1 MPRLPARLVA
11 PLAALVLVASA
22 TGCATA
28 GPAPGAPTA
37 TAPKTTPAPAPA
49 APGGEP
55 RSVVFVTPAP
65 LASSAYLRRAV
76 ADVRQTMLARGGT
89 LLVAE
94 SSTARTVA
102 ANVETALAARP
113 DLIVGLGDAVLDDFD
128 LASAANLDQQFLLLD
143 SSPDEPTVNFTS
155 ARFRDY
161 EADYLLGVEAG
172 LVTTTG
178 TIGLVTPED
187 DPLVDA
193 QTKPFVA
200 GAKAASAR
208 VRAVVADL
216 GGSERASAATRAREV
231 AAELHEGG
239 ADVVL
244 ATGFETPMDLAPA
257 AAAAGFETF
266 GFDVDRC
273 DGSGSG
279 SRLLDGTVKNIRIAF
294 EASLA
299 LIAQGHGG
307 GVSSYGLAEGGVG
320 LLSSAETGDAPTPDC
335 GIARHPGLAE
345 AVHLAQRNIVDGR
358 VTVADPRFAVG

>member
-1 MPRLPARLVA
+1 MFRPPARLAA
-11 PLAALVLVASA
+11 PLAALAVIASVAGCSA
-22 TGCATA
+22 TAPTPAASSATTTTTPATA
-28 GPAPGAPTA
+28 PPAPGA
-37 TAPKTTPAPAPA
+37 
-49 APGGEP
+49 EP

-65 LASSAYLRRAV
+65 LASSPSLRRAV
-76 ADVRQTMLARGGT
+76 ADVRQTMLARGGS
-89 LLVAE
+89 LRVAE
-94 SSTARTVA
+94 SSPERTVT
-102 ANVETALAARP
+102 ANVEDALAAKP
-113 DLIVGLGDAVLDDFD
+113 DLIVGLGDAVLDEFD

-187 DPLVDA
+187 DPLVVA
-193 QTKPFVA
+193 QTKPFAA
-200 GAKAASAR
+200 GAKAANAR

-216 GGSERASAATRAREV
+216 GGTEQASAATRAREV
-231 AAELHEGG
+231 ATELHEGG

-244 ATGFETPMDLAPA
+244 ATGFETLVSLAPA
-257 AAAAGFETF
+257 AATAGFETF

-279 SRLLDGTVKNIRIAF
+279 SALLDGTVKNIRVAF

-299 LIAQGHGG
+299 LIAQGRTG
-307 GVSSYGLAEGGVG
+307 GVTSYGLAEGGVG
-320 LLSSAETGDAPTPDC
+320 LLSSAETGDAPTPGC
-335 GIARHPGLAE
+335 RIAGHPGAAA
-345 AVHLAQRNIVDGR
+345 AVHLAQRNIVAGR
-358 VTVADPRFAVG
+358 VTVADPRFAVE